1 MSHENQSIQILDGQ
15 ICGICLEKLEE
26 LEILENNIYKTIC
39 GHSFHHICI
48 HKSMKKSNNCPYCR
62 KELQTPSA
70 CCIYEIINSVMK
82 QGDYA
87 YMLQTGV
94 YAEIEDKDCYFT
106 KTEHT
111 LYFIMYIF
119 TSEWDCIKYN
129 RLLLSI
135 FSYHNSIRFY
145 PKKILKDYK
154 QIAEEYD
161 RWENIEDIVYELDLD
176 KNKIEYYSGGK
187 RQPNS
192 VLLMN
197 KSFEW
202 KLYEKEY
209 EKEVAEDFHSNKN

>member
-1 MSHENQSIQILDGQ
+1 MYHENQCIEILDEQ
-15 ICGICLEKLEE
+15 ICGICLEE
-26 LEILENNIYKTIC
+26 LEIETKNYKTIC
-39 GHSFHHICI
+39 GHSFHHSCI

-70 CCIYEIINSVMK
+70 CCVYEIINSIMF
-82 QGDYA
+82 QSDYA
-87 YMLQTGV
+87 YMLQTGF
-94 YAEIEDKDCYFT
+94 YAEIKDKDCYFT
-106 KTEHT
+106 ETEDS

-119 TSEWDCIKYN
+119 ANEWESINYN

-135 FSYHNSIRFY
+135 FSYHNNIRFY

-154 QIAEEYD
+154 QIAEDYD
-161 RWENIEDIVYELDLD
+161 RWENVENIIYELDID
-176 KNKIEYYSGGK
+176 KNKIEYYSGGQ

-202 KLYEKEY
+202 KLYEEEY
-209 EKEVAEDFHSNKN
+209 KKEVEEYFHSNKN